1 MQKAKVN
8 VDTRLKEKIQKF
20 LNQLEQWRKEQEF
33 LALDELIWKL
43 YLDTGY
49 YNYVGL
55 SIIFSKLIIVSIS
68 IVSKYSCV
76 LSENTGKFFFTN
88 SCSYIFALFF
98 VERNNITIS
107 LV

>member
-43 YLDTGY
+43 YLDTG
-49 YNYVGL
+49 
-55 SIIFSKLIIVSIS
+55 IIIMLD
-68 IVSKYSCV
+68 
-76 LSENTGKFFFTN
+76 
-88 SCSYIFALFF
+88 
-98 VERNNITIS
+98 
-107 LV
+107 